1 MAVIPPIRIPVIPD
15 LAKLYAFV
23 VLAEKHVGAFRA
35 DLERLMG
42 QGTEDGTGGV

>member
-1 MAVIPPIRIPVIPD
+1 MAVIPRLRIPVIPD
-15 LAKLYAFV
+15 LAKLYALV

-42 QGTEDGTGGV
+42 AEDEPGGM